1 MRNTLPLRLLI
12 LTSAALLLALGLMGC
27 ACSTPAPGFA
37 PAASCAS
44 CAHAAQYVPFAAPAA
59 AAPCAVAAAPA
70 AAPGAVQIPVQMKV
84 GGNEM
89 TRAALGVPGNVVKC
103 FGDFLHCSL
112 QALWPSPTPGLYV
125 VPQATGYVQYAPP
138 AAAPAPQAVQY
149 VPVAAPPC
157 APAAAAPCATAR

>member
-1 MRNTLPLRLLI
+1 MFLKFV
-12 LTSAALLLALGLMGC
+12 AAFALAIIFLSLVGC

-44 CAHAAQYVPFAAPAA
+44 CAPSAQYVACAAPAA
-59 AAPCAVAAAPA
+59 AAPCAAGAVA
-70 AAPGAVQIPVQMKV
+70 AAPGAVQVPVQMKV
-84 GGNEM
+84 GTNEY
-89 TRAALGVPGNVVKC
+89 TRAALAVPGNVVGC
-103 FGDFLHCSL
+103 FADFLRCSL

-149 VPVAAPPC
+149 VPVAAPAC
-157 APAAAAPCATAR
+157 APAAAAPACATGR

>member
-1 MRNTLPLRLLI
+1 MRHLI
-12 LTSAALLLALGLMGC
+12 LPIVLLLALCLMGC

-44 CAHAAQYVPFAAPAA
+44 CAPAAQYVPYAAPAA

-84 GGNEM
+84 GFNEYA
-89 TRAALGVPGNVVKC
+89 RAGLKVPGKVVTC
-103 FGDFLHCSL
+103 LGNCLDCLGD
-112 QALWPSPTPGLYV
+112 ALWPSPTPGLYV

-149 VPVAAPPC
+149 VPVAAPAC
-157 APAAAAPCATAR
+157 APAAAAPCAAGR